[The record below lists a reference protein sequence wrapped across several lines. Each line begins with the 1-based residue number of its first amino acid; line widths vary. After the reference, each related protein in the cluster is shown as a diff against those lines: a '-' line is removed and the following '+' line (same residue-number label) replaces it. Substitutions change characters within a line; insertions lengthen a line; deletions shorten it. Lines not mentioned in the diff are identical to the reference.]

1 MKFGICVGVNQIK
14 YLKEIDCDY
23 AEVSLAGIADM
34 SDEEFEKLYEE
45 NAKSD
50 VKIEAA
56 NGFFPAHIRV
66 VWPDF
71 NAKQIAEYT
80 NLALGRA
87 SRLGIDTCILGSGRS
102 RKYSEGYSHE
112 KAIEDFSNALRIVG
126 DIAGRYN
133 IVVGIEPLSYAETN
147 VVNTVLDALEVSRRV
162 GSDYIKVMADF
173 FHMMNN
179 KEDLNSLKE
188 VGKDLV
194 HVHVSAYSIPGRPA
208 PASPTEDRYQE
219 FFDILREIGFE
230 GRISVEAVIRDLVK
244 EGKTA
249 LEVLRSV

>member
-133 IVVGIEPLSYAETN
+133 IVVGIDLCPM
-147 VVNTVLDALEVSRRV
+147 RRL
-162 GSDYIKVMADF
+162 M
-173 FHMMNN
+173 
-179 KEDLNSLKE
+179 L
-188 VGKDLV
+188 
-194 HVHVSAYSIPGRPA
+194 SIPYLMLW
-208 PASPTEDRYQE
+208 RYQE
-219 FFDILREIGFE
+219 E
-230 GRISVEAVIRDLVK
+230 SEA
-244 EGKTA
+244 TT
-249 LEVLRSV
+249 

>member
-1 MKFGICVGVNQIK
+1 MRFGICVGVNQVK

-23 AEVSLAGIADM
+23 AEVSLAGIAEM
-34 SDEEFEKLYEE
+34 TDEEFDRLCEE
-45 NAKSD
+45 NSKSD

-71 NAKQIAEYT
+71 NAKQISEYT
-80 NLALGRA
+80 NRALGRA
-87 SRLGIDTCILGSGRS
+87 SKLGIDTCILGSGRS
-102 RKYSEGYSHE
+102 RMYSEGYSHE
-112 KAIEDFSNALRIVG
+112 KAIEDFTNALRIVG
-126 DIAGRYN
+126 DIASKYN
-133 IVVGIEPLSYAETN
+133 IMVGIEPLSYAETN
-147 VVNTVLDALEVSRRV
+147 VVNTVLDALEVSRRT
-162 GSDYIKVMADF
+162 GSDHIKVMADF

-179 KEDLNSLKE
+179 KEDLDSLKE

-208 PASPTEDRYQE
+208 PSSPDEDRYKE
-219 FFDILREIGFE
+219 FFDILREIGFD
-230 GRISVEAVIRDLVK
+230 GRVSVEAVIKDLVK

-249 LEVLRSV
+249 LEVLRNL